1 MYSSLGN
8 PESITKTK
16 VLLFRL
22 TYLLLS
28 MLRMLLKKDY
38 VRDVKWNKVCSKT
51 LTTNGML

>member
-8 PESITKTK
+8 PESITNTK